1 MKHLSISN
9 WLTQLG
15 LPQYCTLFDE
25 QYDGVEDL
33 LHLTE
38 VDLRKMGIEN
48 QIHRTHII
56 SNILLLQEA
65 ERRKELRMLATGK
78 FASLPRNMQ
87 MNHQFSLASSMDLSS
102 KSSLTEHHL
111 DSFQDISIHGTLPRK
126 KKGTIPVRSC
136 DMFSHMGTLP
146 YSRTPRQQAS
156 LIQDVIEEYPL
167 QDGKSEKFHLR
178 DQNMLD
184 PAMEYVKFSRER
196 QIMDSTPEKL
206 KKELEEELQLSSEDL
221 RSHAWYHGRIPRQV
235 AESLV
240 QRDGDFL
247 IRDSLSSPGNFVLTC
262 QWKNISQHFK
272 INRTVV
278 RLSEAYCRVQYQFE
292 LESFD
297 SIPGLVRYHVGNRKP
312 ISKQSGAIIFQPIN
326 RTVPLRC
333 LEEQYGVSPV
343 RQRECSI
350 SEGKSE
356 TAKRL
361 SLNVCGVQSREHSL
375 TRGNLLRNKEKS
387 GSQPASLDHVQ
398 EKRFPLKTHQ
408 SESYLPIG
416 SRHPSQVPETG
427 TGSCPN
433 SPISPFRTGSEPTL
447 SPTVVQRVA
456 SDSQSGEALRGSD
469 SQLCPKPPPKPSK
482 VPLLKPPQSPLAWHS
497 SEAHYCELNPAT
509 PMDCGPAKQPS
520 CQKSSYVEHLTAKE
534 NGALSSRNSET
545 SYLTLEQDAS
555 QRSMD
560 PLAAQSVMAEEGSMY
575 VAPVLETVSS
585 FKPNDFESKL
595 LPLENKPLE
604 TSMLKRVKELFT
616 NNDPK
621 IIAQHI
627 LRMDCKVARILEVS
641 EEMRR
646 IMGVSSGLE
655 LITLPYGHQL
665 RLDLIE
671 RHNTMAIGIA
681 VDILGCT
688 GNLEERAA
696 TLNRIIQVAVELKDV
711 LGDLYAFSAIMKAL
725 EMPQISRLEQT
736 WTTLRHHYTHMA
748 ITYEKQLKP
757 FSKALHE
764 GKETVCSPPNIITV
778 PLLMPLVTLM
788 ERETVTF
795 EGLDLWENTDQS
807 CEIMLKHLIAA
818 RSIAQHADMYRMA
831 AERILEGFQPDEEMS
846 EIFKTEFQMRLLW
859 GSKGAQ
865 VNQRERYE
873 KFNQILNA
881 LSRKLEPPPVKQVE
895 LLNI

>member
-1 MKHLSISN
+1 MKHLAISN

-15 LPQYCTLFDE
+15 LPEYCMLFDK

-48 QIHRTHII
+48 QIHRTHIL

-65 ERRKELRMLATGK
+65 ERKRELRMIAAGK
-78 FASLPRNMQ
+78 LSSLPRNIQ
-87 MNHQFSLASSMDLSS
+87 MNHQFSLASSMDLLSS
-102 KSSLTEHHL
+102 KPPLTEHRL
-111 DSFQDISIHGTLPRK
+111 DPYQDISIHGTLPRK
-126 KKGTIPVRSC
+126 KKGTIPIRSC

-146 YSRTPRQQAS
+146 FSRTHRQQS
-156 LIQDVIEEYPL
+156 PLIQDVREEYPL
-167 QDGKSEKFHLR
+167 QDRKSEKLHFR
-178 DQNMLD
+178 GQNILD
-184 PAMEYVKFSRER
+184 PAMEYVKFSKER
-196 QIMDSTPEKL
+196 QVMDNTPEKL

-272 INRTVV
+272 INRTVL
-278 RLSEAYCRVQYQFE
+278 RLNEAYCRVQYQFE

-297 SIPGLVRYHVGNRKP
+297 SIPGLVRCYVGNRRP

-333 LEEQYGVSPV
+333 LEEKYGVSPV
-343 RQRECSI
+343 RQRECNI
-350 SEGKSE
+350 TEGKTE
-356 TAKRL
+356 TAIRL
-361 SLNVCGVQSREHSL
+361 SICGVQSQEHSL

-398 EKRFPLKTHQ
+398 EKRFSLKAHQ

-416 SRHPSQVPETG
+416 SRHPSQLPEVDT
-427 TGSCPN
+427 SPCSN
-433 SPISPFRTGSEPTL
+433 SPAFRTGSEPTL

-456 SDSQSGEALRGSD
+456 SESPVGDALSGSD
-469 SQLCPKPPPKPSK
+469 SQLCPKPPPKPNK
-482 VPLLKPPQSPLAWHS
+482 VPLLRQPQSPLAWHS

-509 PMDCGPAKQPS
+509 SIDCGATQQPLS
-520 CQKSSYVEHLTAKE
+520 QKSSYVEHLIAKE
-534 NGALSSRNSET
+534 NGLLSFRNSET
-545 SYLTLEQDAS
+545 SYLIHEDDALQS
-555 QRSMD
+555 SMD
-560 PLAAQSVMAEEGSMY
+560 TLAAWIEMAEEGSMF

-595 LPLENKPLE
+595 LPPENKPLE
-604 TSMLKRVKELFT
+604 TTMLKRVKELFT
-616 NNDPK
+616 NSNPK
-621 IIAQHI
+621 IIARHM

-646 IMGVSSGLE
+646 RMGVSSGLE

-665 RLDLIE
+665 RLDIIE

-696 TLNRIIQVAVELKDV
+696 TLNRIIQVAVELKDS
-711 LGDLYAFSAIMKAL
+711 LGDLYAFSAVMKAL
-725 EMPQISRLEQT
+725 EMPQVARLEQT
-736 WTTLRHHYTHMA
+736 WVTLRHHYTQTA
-748 ITYEKQLKP
+748 VTYEKQLKP

-764 GKETVCSPPNIITV
+764 GRESVCAPQNNITV
-778 PLLMPLVTLM
+778 PLLMPSVTLM
-788 ERETVTF
+788 ERQIVIF
-795 EGLDLWENTDQS
+795 DGMDLWENTDQS
-807 CEIMLKHLIAA
+807 CEIMLKHLATA
-818 RSIAQHADMYRMA
+818 RFIAQNADMYRMT
-831 AERILEGFQPDEEMS
+831 AERILEGFQPDDEMS

-873 KFNQILNA
+873 KFNQILTA

-895 LLNI
+895 Q